1 MNKVALQVILVF
13 LLSALLWVGC
23 SEPPVPRP
31 RGYFRIELPKSEYR
45 VFDSIYPYSFEYPDY
60 CRISP
65 NLRDSIN
72 EPWWINL
79 EYPAFKGTIYVS
91 YKEIEN
97 NLAAYVSDS
106 WEFVNKHIPK
116 ADAIIQTDIQHAENR
131 VYGVLFSI
139 EGTAAASPI
148 QFYLTD
154 STRHFLRAALYFDV
168 PPNNDSLQ
176 PVIEFINQDVKHLI
190 NTLKWK

>member
-1 MNKVALQVILVF
+1 MNKAVLHGFAILF
-13 LLSALLWVGC
+13 LSSLLWVGC

-31 RGYFRIELPKSEYR
+31 RGYFRIELPEKDYR
-45 VFDSIYPYSFEYPDY
+45 VFDSIYPFTFEFPAW

-72 EPWWINL
+72 EPWWINI
-79 EYPAFKGTIYVS
+79 EYAAFKGTIYIS
-91 YKEIEN
+91 YKEINN
-97 NLAAYVSDS
+97 NLNAYVSDS

-116 ADAIIQTDIQHAENR
+116 ADAIIQTDIQQAEHR
-131 VYGVLFSI
+131 VYGVHFSI
-139 EGTAAASPI
+139 EGAAAASPI

-154 STRHFLRAALYFDV
+154 STKHFLRAALYFDL

-176 PVIEFINQDVKHLI
+176 PIIEFINQDVMHLI